1 MRMLSTC
8 IKKAVVAAAVPDV
21 VDLELVA
28 VLVQAVGRRQH
39 VEGRDDGRAAVVV
52 GPACY
57 LPVNTAH

>member
-1 MRMLSTC
+1 M
-8 IKKAVVAAAVPDV
+8 KKVTVPDV

-52 GPACY
+52 GPVCY